1 MRRLIFEVTIPE
13 LPPSDNDLYFY
24 ARGKTVLSKVGKAF
38 KNGVKETIKQA
49 WESAGMPGIEPD
61 QMLEFELFVR
71 HPHVFTRT
79 EEAKNRF
86 VKLDARNRGKLIE
99 DAFVEHLGLDDSQH
113 FQVHYYKLEGPP
125 AVHLRLFENEEVIE
139 WPGS

>member
-1 MRRLIFEVTIPE
+1 MKRLIFEVTIPE

-24 ARGKTVLSKVGKAF
+24 ARGKTVLTKAGEAF

-49 WESAGMPGIEPD
+49 WESAGMPEMGPD

-71 HPHVFTRT
+71 HPHIFTKT
-79 EEAKNRF
+79 AKAKGRF
-86 VKLDARNRGKLIE
+86 YRMDARNRGKLVE
-99 DAFVEHLGLDDSQH
+99 DAFVEHLGLDDSQYFH
-113 FQVHYYKLEGPP
+113 VHYHKLEGKP
-125 AVHLRLFENEEVIE
+125 AIHIQLYENEEVAE